1 LIYANFPRSY
11 RVFFFFYFS
20 TVSFSPALLLL
31 RRPVMASA
39 DAPVMDLIFF
49 FFFTDAAFLHIT
61 PFFVNPSVYSFF
73 FIWSCRPC
81 AASESGTVWPVVSL
95 RLVLFSGLA
104 WRQRLASHQQFK

>member
-11 RVFFFFYFS
+11 RVFFFFS
-20 TVSFSPALLLL
+20 TVSFAPALLLL

-49 FFFTDAAFLHIT
+49 FFTNAAFLHIT

-73 FIWSCRPC
+73 LFGR
-81 AASESGTVWPVVSL
+81 AARVQLPSPGPFGPS
-95 RLVLFSGLA
+95 
-104 WRQRLASHQQFK
+104 SH